1 MDKARE
7 AIVSGAENH
16 CPTCHRG
23 FESGEQEEIS
33 DTLYRQAASL
43 RRLAARD
50 TEEAGKLRLRRHR
63 GADTPESLGQ
73 DWPLAEIQ
81 QSLVRAE
88 DRATERLE
96 ALKNVQE
103 RHRELAARFDGSA
116 APTEADWRRPA
127 PCASACAIC
136 ETPVRTLR
144 HLAREHTDR
153 AKLASELVEELE
165 DLAGV
170 SYDAEAHGE
179 KKREKAR
186 LDESRGRVTELE
198 RRLETRPEVEQ
209 TLEEARRV
217 GREAMRQAEVRE
229 KVAALG
235 FDEGAYE
242 AAGSGSPRPGSW
254 RRS

>member
-1 MDKARE
+1 MRE
-7 AIVSGAENH
+7 
-16 CPTCHRG
+16 
-23 FESGEQEEIS
+23 
-33 DTLYRQAASL
+33 
-43 RRLAARD
+43 
-50 TEEAGKLRLRRHR
+50 RLRDLR
-63 GADTPESLGQ
+63 D
-73 DWPLAEIQ
+73 
-81 QSLVRAE
+81 
-88 DRATERLE
+88 
-96 ALKNVQE
+96 
-103 RHRELAARFDGSA
+103 ARPHFVS
-116 APTEADWRRPA
+116 
-127 PCASACAIC
+127 
-136 ETPVRTLR
+136 
-144 HLAREHTDR
+144 LAREHTDR

-217 GREAMRQAEVRE
+217 GREAAMRQAEVRE

-242 AAGSGSPRPGSW
+242 AAGERLAAAGELRGT
-254 RRS
+254 RGRD